1 MKRLAIL
8 LCCVLMLFGMTAS
21 AQSSNPDVL
30 VWSLVGGDISTLNGA
45 LATDGNSITVI
56 GALYD
61 GLFKV
66 NPDSGLPEPNLATWE
81 VSEDGLV
88 YTFTMNEDAKWSD
101 GEPITAK
108 DVKFTYD
115 AIVSDKVQSPRKSD
129 MASIK
134 SVEAPDDA
142 TVVITLNK
150 ATCTIWG
157 NGFGSLTPL
166 PSHLYKADLSDF
178 MTSDLNLAPTAVSGP
193 YLFDERKAGEYVRL
207 KANPDYWNGAPKIP
221 SLLFRIVADSTTL
234 NQSLQTNTVDYA
246 FMYPDQLDQLQEQER
261 FNTFLYPNA
270 NSPIVIMNF
279 QDPEKGQN
287 AYDDKGNPNTLVPNK
302 FFSDLKVRQAVAMG
316 YDKEAL
322 AKTLGE
328 NAGSVPLTGPIVP
341 SFWNTY
347 DMSSVKPWEYNPE
360 KAKALLAEAGWTDS
374 DGDGILDKDGVKF
387 EVDLIYSKLVDL
399 WGNAALIMQ
408 DQLGQIGI
416 KINIIEQEWSAY
428 LSNVLLPGKYNIT
441 IVGFG
446 GGTEVDGIAYN
457 LLYSKNVVLGGGG
470 FNLSGYVNPKMDE
483 LLDEART
490 VPGCDVAERNK
501 LYTQI
506 QQIAH
511 DDVPYDWL
519 VSTTQVNVLN
529 KRVLD
534 ATIGQWEG
542 GVIPK
547 GITGWG
553 LEQ

>member
-1 MKRLAIL
+1 MKRLAVL
-8 LCCVLMLFGMTAS
+8 LCCVLMMFGMTAS

-30 VWSLVGGDISTLNGA
+30 VWSLVGGDISTLNTA
-45 LATDGNSITVI
+45 LATDGNSINVI
-56 GALYD
+56 SALFD
-61 GLFKV
+61 GLFRS
-66 NPDSGLPEPNLATWE
+66 NPDTSLPEPDLATWT
-81 VSEDGLV
+81 VSDDGLV
-88 YTFTMNEDAKWSD
+88 YTFTMKDGIKWSD
-101 GEPITAK
+101 GEPITSK
-108 DVKFTYD
+108 DAKFTYD

-129 MASIK
+129 MTSIA
-134 SVEAPDDA
+134 SVEAPDDK
-142 TVVITLNK
+142 TLVITLK
-150 ATCTIWG
+150 TATCTIWG
-157 NGFGSLTPL
+157 NGFSSIVPL
-166 PSHLYKADLSDF
+166 PSHLYKADFSDF
-178 MTSDLNLAPTAVSGP
+178 MDSPLNLAPTAVSGP
-193 YLFDERKAGEYVRL
+193 YMFDERKAGEYVRL
-207 KANPDYWNGAPKIP
+207 KANPDYFEGEPNIP
-221 SLLFRIVADSTTL
+221 SLLYRIVADSTTL

-246 FMYPDQLDQLQEQER
+246 FMYPDQLEQLQEQER
-261 FNTFLYPNA
+261 FNTFLYPNP
-270 NSPIVIMNF
+270 NSPIVVMNY
-279 QDPEKGQN
+279 QDPEQAQN
-287 AYDDKGNPNTLVPNK
+287 GYDDKGNPNTLVPNK
-302 FFSDLKVRQAVAMG
+302 FFADKRVRQAIAMG

-341 SFWNTY
+341 SFYNTY

-360 KAKALLAEAGWTDS
+360 KAKELLAEAGWTDS

-387 EVDLIYSKLVDL
+387 EVDLVYSKLVDL

-428 LSNVLLPGKYNIT
+428 LSNVLLPGKFDIS

-457 LLYSKNVVLGGGG
+457 LLYSKNLILGGGG
-470 FNLSGYVNPKMDE
+470 FNISGYINPEMDK

-490 VPGCDVAERNK
+490 VPGCDVADRNK

-519 VSTTQVNVLN
+519 VSTTQVHVLN

-542 GVIPK
+542 GLPK
-547 GITGWG
+547 TVPSWG